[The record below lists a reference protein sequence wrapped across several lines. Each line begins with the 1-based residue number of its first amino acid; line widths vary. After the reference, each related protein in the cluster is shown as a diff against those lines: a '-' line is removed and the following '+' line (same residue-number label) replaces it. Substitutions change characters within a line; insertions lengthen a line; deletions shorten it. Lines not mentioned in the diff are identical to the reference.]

1 KGGGFCIGAPKKHA
15 AKRETVCAPD
25 QILRLPPPSRPP
37 NKVPRFDTIEL
48 SSTMASADVRV
59 RNQVLRAE
67 GEE

>member
-1 KGGGFCIGAPKKHA
+1 RRGFLHWRARKHA

-25 QILRLPPPSRPP
+25 QILQLPPPSRPP